1 MATLE
6 INYNNLRENAKQLLK
21 SGKQIIAVVKNN
33 AYNMD
38 LVDSIKAFYSV
49 GIDYFATTNIK
60 EAILIRETLGQEVN
74 IFLLNATTEFNV
86 VKKYNIEINIP
97 SLKYLQGNYNNLNDI
112 KLHLEFA
119 GSMRRAGARNTKEVL
134 EIIDFCKENK
144 LKLKA
149 FWSHFAFADEFDGN
163 YEKEKEVLF
172 DTYTKAKQVYN
183 FEVVHFQNSASYFR
197 DDVFEEVTHIRPGI
211 LLYGAYP
218 YNIKNNDYKI
228 KYFVPYHSF
237 KVIAEIVN
245 IVNLKQGECIGYSN
259 SFVAGNDINVA
270 VVGIG
275 YGDGILRSRLTGKTC
290 LVNDKEYKILST
302 MMSHIVIEIDEN
314 VAIGDEVIIY
324 SEKLPMY
331 NYTKYCGANSEQMAV
346 LNKNSLEVKKVG
358 I

>member
-1 MATLE
+1 MAILE
-6 INYNNLRENAKQLLK
+6 INYNNLRENAKQLLR

-38 LVDSIKAFYSV
+38 LVDSIRSFHSV

-74 IFLLNATTEFNV
+74 IFLLNATTEFSIA
-86 VKKYNIEINIP
+86 KKYNIEINIP
-97 SLKYLQGNYNNLNDI
+97 SLKYLQANYNNLNDI

-119 GSMRRAGARNTKEVL
+119 GSMRRAGARNSKEVL

-163 YEKEKEVLF
+163 YEKEKELLLE
-172 DTYTKAKQVYN
+172 TYSKAKQVHN

-197 DDVFEEVTHIRPGI
+197 DGVFEEVTHIRPGI

-228 KYFVPYHSF
+228 KDFVPYHSF
-237 KVIAEIVN
+237 KVTAEIVN

-259 SFVAGNDINVA
+259 AFVASSDIDVA
-270 VVGIG
+270 VVNIG

-290 LVNDKEYKILST
+290 LIHGKEYKIFAT
-302 MMSHIVIEIDEN
+302 MMSHIVIEADGDIS
-314 VAIGDEVIIY
+314 IGDEVVIY

-331 NYTKYCGANSEQMAV
+331 NYTKYCGANSEQMSV
-346 LNKNSLEVKKVG
+346 LNKNSLEVKKIG